1 MRKHMAKKTSAD
13 AFRQP
18 AEKYI
23 GKMEILGGPVPI
35 GQMHRPYTKAEH
47 DRPYG
52 AEGKD
57 LHPERHELQKTP
69 PASVNKKRSA
79 GKGG

>member
-1 MRKHMAKKTSAD
+1 MAKKTSAD

-35 GQMHRPYTKAEH
+35 GQMHRPYTRAEH
-47 DRPYG
+47 DRPLG

-57 LHPERHELQKTP
+57 LHPERHEIQKSP
-69 PASVNKKRSA
+69 PASQSRIKKGG

>member
-1 MRKHMAKKTSAD
+1 MAKKTSAD

-47 DRPYG
+47 DRPMG

-57 LHPERHELQKTP
+57 LRPERPEIQKTP
-69 PASVNKKRSA
+69 PASTNKSRSR
-79 GKGG
+79 GKGGS

>member
-1 MRKHMAKKTSAD
+1 MAKKTSTD

-18 AEKYI
+18 AMKYV
-23 GKMEILGGPVPI
+23 GKMEVLGGPVPI
-35 GQMHRPYTKAEH
+35 GQMHRPYVKKEH

-57 LHPERHELQKTP
+57 LHPERVENQKSP
-69 PASVNKKRSA
+69 PVSVSRTKRSG
-79 GKGG
+79 GKGET

>member
-1 MRKHMAKKTSAD
+1 MAKKTSAD

-18 AEKYI
+18 ALKYM

-35 GQMHRPYTKAEH
+35 GQMHRPYTKPEH

-57 LHPERHELQKTP
+57 LRPERTELQKAP
-69 PASVNKKRSA
+69 PSSTLKSRRSA
-79 GKGG
+79 GKGGG

>member
-1 MRKHMAKKTSAD
+1 MAKKTSAD

-35 GQMHRPYTKAEH
+35 GQMHRPYVRQER
-47 DRPYG
+47 DRPFG

-57 LHPERHELQKTP
+57 LHPERPELQKSP
-69 PASVNKKRSA
+69 PASQGKKRGSG

>member
-1 MRKHMAKKTSAD
+1 MARKTSSD
-13 AFRQP
+13 AFRAP

-23 GKMEILGGPVPI
+23 GKVEILGGPVPI
-35 GQMHRPYTKAEH
+35 GQMHRPYTRKEH

-57 LHPERHELQKTP
+57 LRPERPELQKSP
-69 PASVNKKRSA
+69 PSSVAKAPKRS
-79 GKGG
+79 GKGGS

>member
-1 MRKHMAKKTSAD
+1 MARKKTSSD
-13 AFRQP
+13 AFRAP

-35 GQMHRPYTKAEH
+35 GQMHRPYVKAEH

-57 LHPERHELQKTP
+57 LRPERVELQKSP
-69 PASVNKKRSA
+69 PASTEKKKRS
-79 GKGG
+79 GKGGN

>member
-1 MRKHMAKKTSAD
+1 MAKKTSAD

-18 AEKYI
+18 ALKYV
-23 GKMEILGGPVPI
+23 GKMEVLGGPVPI
-35 GQMHRPYTKAEH
+35 GQMHRPYVKPEH

-57 LHPERHELQKTP
+57 LRPERHEIQKTP
-69 PASVNKKRSA
+69 PASVAKARTRG
-79 GKGG
+79 GKGVQ